1 MLAMA
6 KQQDMDMEQGL
17 YMELMAGMLL
27 TLSVL
32 YRALPLPLSIVLEQD
47 WNELSNRGGI
57 LSKVVAGMLDL

>member
-1 MLAMA
+1 MLAMV

-17 YMELMAGMLL
+17 DMELMAGMLL

-47 WNELSNRGGI
+47 
-57 LSKVVAGMLDL
+57 

>member
-17 YMELMAGMLL
+17 DMELMAGMLI

>member
-1 MLAMA
+1 
-6 KQQDMDMEQGL
+6 
-17 YMELMAGMLL
+17 MELMAGMLI